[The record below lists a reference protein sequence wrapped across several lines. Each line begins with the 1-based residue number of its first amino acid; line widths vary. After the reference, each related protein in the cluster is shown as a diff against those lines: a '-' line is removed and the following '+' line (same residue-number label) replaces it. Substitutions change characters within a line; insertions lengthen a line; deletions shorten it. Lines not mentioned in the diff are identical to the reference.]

1 MQWIGYYT
9 PAESDVDELL
19 LFEGASRESI
29 EVALRRSRV
38 YRAAR
43 GEVVLAPHVRNTTV
57 YVVLSGAL
65 RVDVVDRGSREHS
78 HVKRGECVG
87 ELSVIDGGATSATVV
102 AVDDCELLALPGETV
117 LELVECSHAVARNL
131 VRLLTQRLKGS
142 NRLLRHE
149 AESSEILRHQVSF
162 DALTGLHSRAWLDA
176 TLPRLCN
183 RVRHGGE
190 RFALAVC
197 DLDFFKNIN
206 DTFGH
211 LTGDRV
217 LQKVSAVLTTSL
229 RPTDFA
235 ARFGGEELVAI
246 LCGVT
251 EVHDALSAVE
261 RIRRAVRSLEIEG
274 VPPGPTPAVTVSI
287 GVAVYDRAESSEQLI
302 RRADA
307 ALYLAKRGGRD
318 RVEAHTLPPAI
329 AR

>member
-1 MQWIGYYT
+1 M
-9 PAESDVDELL
+9 
-19 LFEGASRESI
+19 
-29 EVALRRSRV
+29 
-38 YRAAR
+38 
-43 GEVVLAPHVRNTTV
+43 
-57 YVVLSGAL
+57 
-65 RVDVVDRGSREHS
+65 
-78 HVKRGECVG
+78 
-87 ELSVIDGGATSATVV
+87 
-102 AVDDCELLALPGETV
+102 
-117 LELVECSHAVARNL
+117 
-131 VRLLTQRLKGS
+131 KGS

-149 AESSEILRHQVSF
+149 AESSDILRHQVSF

-217 LQKVSAVLTTSL
+217 LQKVSAALTTSL

-318 RVEAHTLPPAI
+318 RVEAHTLPPAL